1 LLVGVMCVLTDLLT
15 KITVEWHAGAVMCK
29 LISYLQVTVT
39 YVSTYILVSLS
50 LDRYD
55 AVARPM
61 NFSRRPY
68 QGRVLISLSWILALV
83 FALPTLFL
91 YKLEKLEKTEQC
103 WIDFP
108 EMWHWKV

>member
-1 LLVGVMCVLTDLLT
+1 MNDLLVGVMCVLTDLLT

-61 NFSRRPY
+61 NFSRRP
-68 QGRVLISLSWILALV
+68 LV